1 MQCPRCEGTG
11 LCSECHGQGFVTCV
25 SCDGSGQ
32 RSSSRGASYPCRN
45 CKGTGRAACSAHCPS
60 CEGSG
65 EITAALQAKV
75 RDKYET
81 RFDNTLP
88 RTKVTFAITFSCIFL
103 WVLGELR
110 PEVGAWL
117 YLNLTNIS
125 NLWTLEPWRLLTYA
139 FLHAGFLHLL
149 FNLATFVR
157 FGPLL
162 EGLYGTR
169 RYVLA
174 LLIAALSGGLV
185 SALGHQQV
193 VASLG
198 LSGVVFGL
206 FGLLAGGYQRYRMY
220 DGSQVR
226 DQIVWLVIYSGV
238 SLAWTAGIDH
248 WCHLGGFLG
257 GFAYAWC
264 SRRPSGK

>member
-1 MQCPRCEGTG
+1 MPPIPPLTKNLMLACTAVFCLQ
-11 LCSECHGQGFVTCV
+11 FVI
-25 SCDGSGQ
+25 SLDRWFALWPLGSG
-32 RSSSRGASYPCRN
+32 
-45 CKGTGRAACSAHCPS
+45 
-60 CEGSG
+60 
-65 EITAALQAKV
+65 L
-75 RDKYET
+75 
-81 RFDNTLP
+81 FM
-88 RTKVTFAITFSCIFL
+88 
-103 WVLGELR
+103 
-110 PEVGAWL
+110 
-117 YLNLTNIS
+117 
-125 NLWTLEPWRLLTYA
+125 PWQVVTYA

-169 RYVLA
+169 RFLLA
-174 LLIAALSGGLV
+174 LLITDLTGGLV

-220 DGSQVR
+220 DGTQIR
-226 DQIVWLVIYSGV
+226 DQIVWLVIYTSV
-238 SLAWTAGIDH
+238 SLTWTAGIDH

-257 GFAYAWC
+257 GFAYAWF